1 MTKSFLI
8 FIKFGKV
15 FNPSTMKNLT
25 FIGVLLLGLAFLLYY
40 MLPQFSFVKLFEP
53 INLMGILAG
62 IGIGLIIGGIV
73 GYISKGTALKQQ
85 EKQRE
90 LKQLRKEKEDLE
102 KQAAELARQQTANYT
117 QFEENKNPPN
127 Y

>member
-1 MTKSFLI
+1 
-8 FIKFGKV
+8 
-15 FNPSTMKNLT
+15 MKNLT
-25 FIGVLLLGLAFLLYY
+25 FIGALLLGLAFLLYY

-62 IGIGLIIGGIV
+62 IGIGLIIGGVV
-73 GYISKGTALKQQ
+73 GYISKGTALKQD
-85 EKQRE
+85 EKRRE

-102 KQAAELARQQTANYT
+102 KQAADLARHQTVTYT
-117 QFEENKNPPN
+117 TPDENKNPPN

>member
-1 MTKSFLI
+1 
-8 FIKFGKV
+8 
-15 FNPSTMKNLT
+15 MKNLT
-25 FIGVLLLGLAFLLYY
+25 FIGFLLLGLAFLLYY

-73 GYISKGTALKQQ
+73 GYVSKGTALKQEQ
-85 EKQRE
+85 KRKE
-90 LKQLRKEKEDLE
+90 LIQLRKEKEDLE
-102 KQAAELARQQTANYT
+102 KQAAELARQQNVTYTATKN
-117 QFEENKNPPN
+117 ENPPN